1 MSDALHRFQNASD
14 APPPGAQNVAE
25 KQEILR
31 SSELSEF
38 STAGTNLKP
47 EQTNDTKKTGLIG
60 TAQSPMLK
68 ASKQSVDYSRG
79 HAGAHCGKVL
89 DDDKAP
95 GFDELKNKVE
105 LPGAILRWAVAKLG
119 RRGRRREGVGIA
131 KRDCGRSIGRGVS

>member
-1 MSDALHRFQNASD
+1 
-14 APPPGAQNVAE
+14 
-25 KQEILR
+25 
-31 SSELSEF
+31 
-38 STAGTNLKP
+38 
-47 EQTNDTKKTGLIG
+47 
-60 TAQSPMLK
+60 MLK
-68 ASKQSVDYSRG
+68 ASKQSIDYSRG

-95 GFDELKNKVE
+95 GFDDLKNKVE